1 MKRLGDP
8 STLFFLAA
16 AAILVFLVIV
26 PIVLLIYASFVE
38 SLGVGPDVLT
48 LDNYIRALTSPYTYS
63 TLVSS
68 VVFAVGASALSLILG
83 TLVAWILERTNVP
96 FRSIFIGI
104 VLVPLVLPGILETIA
119 WVFLL
124 SPQFGYLNAFLQG
137 LFGLESAPVSVF
149 TMPGMIWIQGTS
161 NVPLVVL
168 LMTAA
173 FRSMDPSLEES
184 ASMSGAGTGQVVR
197 RVSLPLMLPA
207 IASVLLLLVVR
218 GIEAVEVPALVGIP
232 SRIFV
237 FTSEIFL
244 AFGDT
249 PPDYGLGSALAVGLF
264 LFTII
269 GVWLYL
275 RTTRQSERYQ
285 TVTGKAFRPRKMD
298 LGRGRWLALGFMTL
312 YFLVV
317 VAAPLAVIMWA
328 SFLPFFGPPSADMLS
343 RVTLANY
350 EALLADTDFH
360 EALRN
365 SILLAIGAATATV
378 MLTSAIAWI
387 VYRSK
392 VRGAKI
398 LDFLAFLPI
407 AIPGIVLGMALITQ
421 YITLPIPIYGTMW
434 VLLIAYVTKYIPY
447 GMRATSGAM
456 LQIHRE
462 LEEAGATSG
471 ASPFQTFRRILLPL
485 LVPGLA
491 AGWIYICI
499 VSFRE
504 FSTSV
509 LLAGPD
515 SRVLSVLLYYMYEQG
530 QATLVAAAGVV
541 MITVLMVTVAVFYK
555 ISGKFGIST

>member
-1 MKRLGDP
+1 M
-8 STLFFLAA
+8 FFVAV

-26 PIVLLIYASFVE
+26 PIGLLIYASFVE
-38 SLGVGPDVLT
+38 TLGVGSDVYT
-48 LDNYIRALTSPYTYS
+48 LDNYIRAIASPFTYS
-63 TLVSS
+63 TFVSS
-68 VVFAVGASALSLILG
+68 VIFAVGASTLALVLG
-83 TLVAWILERTNVP
+83 TIVAWILERTNVP

-124 SPQFGYLNAFLQG
+124 SPKFGYLNAAIQG
-137 LFGLESAPVSVF
+137 LFGLESAPVNVF
-149 TMPGMIWIQGTS
+149 TLPGMIWIQGTS

-207 IASVLLLLVVR
+207 FASVLLLVVVR
-218 GIEAVEVPALVGIP
+218 GLEAVEVPALVGIP
-232 SRIFV
+232 SRIYV

-249 PPDYGLGSALAVGLF
+249 PPDYGLGSALAVALF
-264 LFTII
+264 VFTII

-275 RTTRQSERYQ
+275 RTTRRSERYQ

-298 LGRGRWLALGFMTL
+298 LGKGRWLALGFMIL

-317 VAAPLAVIMWA
+317 VAAPIGVIVWA
-328 SFLPFFGPPSADMLS
+328 SFLPFFGPPSADMLARAS
-343 RVTLANY
+343 LVNY
-350 EALLADTDFH
+350 EQLFADTGFH
-360 EALRN
+360 SALRN
-365 SILLAIGAATATV
+365 SIMLAIGAATGTV
-378 MLTSAIAWI
+378 LLTSVISWI

-392 VRGAKI
+392 IRGAKI

-421 YITLPIPIYGTMW
+421 YITLPIPIYGTLW

-447 GMRATSGAM
+447 GMRSTSGAM

-471 ASPFQTFRRILLPL
+471 ASSFQTFRRILVPL

-530 QATLVAAAGVV
+530 QSTLVAAAGVV
-541 MITVLMVTVAVFYK
+541 MITVLMITVAVFYK
-555 ISGKFGIST
+555 ISGRFGISA